1 MDKLKELATMKNIFI
16 VALIAIILI
25 LGTCSGP
32 KEKIVTVVQP
42 EYTKVTD
49 TVFIEKI
56 KLKTIV
62 VKDGTVVVNKDKYND
77 YLKEN
82 DTVKKKEQFID
93 AITIRDYNTK
103 VIDNDTISVEVY
115 SKVQGDLIATSAKVK
130 VKQQEIKE
138 RVITQRPRLS
148 ILVGAEVGYQNFEF
162 NPLIKTGIQ
171 TKSGNIYTASIDLNK
186 NVYVG
191 FSKTFTLF
199 K

>member
-1 MDKLKELATMKNIFI
+1 MDKLKELATMKNVFI

-32 KEKIVTVVQP
+32 EEKIVTVIQP

-77 YLKEN
+77 YIQEK
-82 DTVKKKEQFID
+82 DTVKKKDILIES
-93 AITIRDYNTK
+93 ITIRDYKTT
-103 VIDNDTISVEVY
+103 VIDNDTVKVDVNN
-115 SKVQGDLIATSAKVK
+115 KVQGFLIATSADITIKKQKV
-130 VKQQEIKE
+130 KE

-148 ILVGAEVGYQNFEF
+148 VILGAEVGYRNFEF

>member
-32 KEKIVTVVQP
+32 EEKIVTVVQP

-62 VKDGTVVVNKDKYND
+62 VKDGTVVVNKNKYND
-77 YLKEN
+77 YVQEK
-82 DTVKKKEQFID
+82 DTVKKKEQFVE
-93 AITIRDYNTK
+93 AIIIRDYNTK
-103 VIDNDTISVEVY
+103 VIDNDTVSVEVY
-115 SKVQGDLIATSAKVK
+115 SKVQGNLITTSAKVTI
-130 VKQQEIKE
+130 KQQEIKE
-138 RVITQRPRLS
+138 RVVTQRPRLS
-148 ILVGAEVGYQNFEF
+148 ILLGAEVGYKDFQL

-171 TKSGNIYTASIDLNK
+171 TKSGNIYTASIDLEK

>member
-1 MDKLKELATMKNIFI
+1 MDKLKELATMKNVFI

-32 KEKIVTVVQP
+32 KEKVVTVVQP

-62 VKDGTVVVNKDKYND
+62 VKDGTVVVNKEKYND
-77 YLKEN
+77 YIKEK
-82 DTVKKKEQFID
+82 DTVKKKDQFVNS
-93 AITIRDYNTK
+93 ITIRDYNTK
-103 VIDNDTISVEVY
+103 VIDNDTVSVEVY
-115 SKVQGDLIATSAKVK
+115 SKVQGELIAVNAKVK

-138 RVITQRPRLS
+138 RIITQRPKLS

>member
-1 MDKLKELATMKNIFI
+1 MDKLKGLATMKNIFI

-32 KEKIVTVVQP
+32 KDRVVTVVQK

-62 VKDGTVVVNKDKYND
+62 VKDGTVVVNKDKYDD
-77 YLKEN
+77 YIKEK
-82 DTVKKKEQFID
+82 DTIKKKDQFVE
-93 AITIRDYNTK
+93 AITIRDYNTR
-103 VIDNDTISVEVY
+103 VIDDNTMTVDVY
-115 SKVQGDLIATSAKVK
+115 SKVQGNLIATSAKVK
-130 VKQQEIKE
+130 IKKQEIKE
-138 RVITQRPRLS
+138 RVVTQRPRLS
-148 ILVGAEVGYQNFEF
+148 VILGAEVGYKDFEF
-162 NPLIKTGIQ
+162 NPMIKTGIQ
-171 TKSGNIYTASIDLNK
+171 TKSGNLYTASIDLNK
-186 NVYVG
+186 NVYIG

>member
-77 YLKEN
+77 YVKTK
-82 DTVKKKEQFID
+82 DTVKKKEILIE
-93 AITIRDYNTK
+93 ALTVREYNTNVINNDSVK
-103 VIDNDTISVEVY
+103 VDIY
-115 SKVQGDLIATSAKVK
+115 SKVQGLLLSTSANVTVK
-130 VKQQEIKE
+130 EKKIKE

-148 ILVGAEVGYQNFEF
+148 LILGSEVGYKSFQL

-171 TKSGNIYTASIDLNK
+171 TKSGNIYTVSIDLNK
-186 NVYVG
+186 NVYIG
-191 FSKTFTLF
+191 FSKTFTII

>member
-25 LGTCSGP
+25 LGTCSSP

-62 VKDGTVVVNKDKYND
+62 VKNGTVVVNEDKYND
-77 YLKEN
+77 YIREK
-82 DTVKKKEQFID
+82 DTVKKKEQFVE

-103 VIDNDTISVEVY
+103 VIDNDTVSVEVY

-130 VKQQEIKE
+130 IKQQEIKE

-148 ILVGAEVGYQNFEF
+148 IILGAEVGYGNFEF